1 MNHKLKTIM
10 NQNKTIYNRRMKM
23 ADLVASDIS
32 LLSILQRLNIRLGF
46 GEATV
51 AEVCAQHNISAEL
64 FLMICNIYSFR
75 DYEPQIDTL
84 GNEDIMSITMYLR
97 ASHNYYRTICFP
109 ALHDNIHRM
118 VKELDDV
125 SRRLIDKFYDDYDNE
140 VSNHFQY
147 EEEVVFPYIEGLLND
162 SNASGSEYRI
172 SLFGH
177 SHGNVNEK
185 LNDLSNIIIKY
196 LSGEYASQLRYEILS
211 EIGNIGNDL
220 LKHSEIENRL
230 LVPLVEKIEKCH
242 EQGR

>member
-1 MNHKLKTIM
+1 M
-10 NQNKTIYNRRMKM
+10 NQNKTIYNHRMKM
-23 ADLVASDIS
+23 ADLVAGDMN
-32 LLSILQRLNIRLGF
+32 LLSILQRLNIALGF

-51 AEVCAQHNISAEL
+51 AEVCAQHNISADL

-75 DYEPQIDTL
+75 DYEPQIETL
-84 GNEDIMSITMYLR
+84 SDDDIMSITMYLR

-109 ALHDNIHRM
+109 ALHNNIHKM

-140 VSNHFQY
+140 VNNHFQY
-147 EEEVVFPYIEGLLND
+147 EEEVVFPYIENLLSN
-162 SNASGSEYRI
+162 SNADNSEYNI
-172 SLFGH
+172 SLFEH
-177 SHGNVNEK
+177 NHGNVNEK

-196 LSGEYASQLRYEILS
+196 LSKDYTSQLRFEILG
-211 EIGNIGNDL
+211 EINYIGNDL
-220 LKHSEIENRL
+220 MKHSDIENRL